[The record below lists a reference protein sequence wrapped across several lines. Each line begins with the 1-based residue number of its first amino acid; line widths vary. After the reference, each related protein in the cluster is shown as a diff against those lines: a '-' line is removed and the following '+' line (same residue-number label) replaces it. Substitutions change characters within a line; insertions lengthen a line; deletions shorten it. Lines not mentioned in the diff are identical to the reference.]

1 MWRSGAAPSAP
12 DWADKS
18 ITLISLSQEAL
29 HRSMS
34 GWACRA
40 QPLGQEARDTEF
52 CRDVDCRRDPK
63 PADQTNDL
71 ARTVSICVGFH
82 RHPPLVERLLR
93 RSCTVGT
100 CDLGPLLG
108 LFGEHVGVF
117 RGTGAARDIAKIS
130 EPLTHLRLA
139 QYHVYVGCDA
149 FTQRGVQV
157 LWSEEPEA
165 AGNGESW
172 IALLYHGG
180 NLRHARRPAV
190 ARNSQEFH
198 LPGTRLA
205 EQNRKGH
212 DRNLNAS
219 LDQFRDGSDGIAV
232 GDEGKIDPG
241 ALLKI
246 QKRQIGRTRHRGV
259 IQRAGLVPG

>member
-1 MWRSGAAPSAP
+1 MWRSVAAPSAP

-40 QPLGQEARDTEF
+40 QPLGQQVRDTEF
-52 CRDVDCRRDPK
+52 CRDVDCLRDPK

-117 RGTGAARDIAKIS
+117 RGTGAARDIPKIS
-130 EPLTHLRLA
+130 EPLPPFPLPQLSLTFPL
-139 QYHVYVGCDA
+139 
-149 FTQRGVQV
+149 
-157 LWSEEPEA
+157 
-165 AGNGESW
+165 
-172 IALLYHGG
+172 
-180 NLRHARRPAV
+180 
-190 ARNSQEFH
+190 NSF
-198 LPGTRLA
+198 PPPR
-205 EQNRKGH
+205 
-212 DRNLNAS
+212 S
-219 LDQFRDGSDGIAV
+219 
-232 GDEGKIDPG
+232 
-241 ALLKI
+241 
-246 QKRQIGRTRHRGV
+246 
-259 IQRAGLVPG
+259 